1 MQSRHLAAR
10 GNFVQNRVFLDTAR
24 VASFELGFYVRTA
37 LLVSKLGKTGRDEQK
52 SFPLTDYENM
62 TVDDA
67 VNFALYLQQCLNGKR
82 HLAYLPAA
90 GFHAHSK
97 DVVEQATEISMRFG
111 GRLLAKLKHEMKPS
125 VFGRSTGS
133 PFFLAIDADPEASLQ
148 HALDVD
154 IANAEKIGHALER
167 LAIVEST
174 EEHEKLVNN
183 ASLAKHGARPVRA
196 SAKFLKALLAS
207 PILHSKFVQVKQGS
221 GDFSG
226 MDAKTWDK
234 MVAAIASIIAPFKE
248 YATEAFASRPPKSG
262 IPVPKVRYSTQL
274 HPLHAHPEQEND
286 TKAARPPTANS
297 MMT

>member
-1 MQSRHLAAR
+1 MQSRHLAAG
-10 GNFVQNRVFLDTAR
+10 GNFVPIRVFLDTAR
-24 VASFELGFYVRTA
+24 VASFELCFYVRTA

-97 DVVEQATEISMRFG
+97 DVVEQATEISTRFG

-167 LAIVEST
+167 LAIVEGT
-174 EEHEKLVNN
+174 LG
-183 ASLAKHGARPVRA
+183 L
-196 SAKFLKALLAS
+196 
-207 PILHSKFVQVKQGS
+207 
-221 GDFSG
+221 
-226 MDAKTWDK
+226 
-234 MVAAIASIIAPFKE
+234 
-248 YATEAFASRPPKSG
+248 
-262 IPVPKVRYSTQL
+262 
-274 HPLHAHPEQEND
+274 AHPPFQVCSGEAGLWGFLWYGCEDVGQD
-286 TKAARPPTANS
+286 GRSDRVDYRPLQRVCHRGVRITTS
-297 MMT
+297 